1 MLKSFGMVY
10 VKLNATWFFRQT
22 FVKKIKSKYYN
33 HGHDVLRLFLFI
45 FEQNV
50 IVSNKHGVQV
60 ASRVSKRL
68 KKKDLRKVG
77 NIKK

>member
-1 MLKSFGMVY
+1 MVMMFSD
-10 VKLNATWFFRQT
+10 FF
-22 FVKKIKSKYYN
+22 I
-33 HGHDVLRLFLFI
+33 I

-60 ASRVSKRL
+60 ASRVSTRL

-77 NIKK
+77 NIKKISKIHRIIA

>member
-1 MLKSFGMVY
+1 MVMMFSD
-10 VKLNATWFFRQT
+10 FFI
-22 FVKKIKSKYYN
+22 F
-33 HGHDVLRLFLFI
+33 

-60 ASRVSKRL
+60 ASRVSRGL

-77 NIKK
+77 NIKKISKIHRIIA